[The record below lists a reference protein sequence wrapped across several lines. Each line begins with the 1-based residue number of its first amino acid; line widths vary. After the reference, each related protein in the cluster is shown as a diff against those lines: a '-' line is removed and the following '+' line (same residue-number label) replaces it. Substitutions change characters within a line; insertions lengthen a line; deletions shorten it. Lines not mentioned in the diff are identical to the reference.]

1 MRSLGFYRRLS
12 LLLSLLGTLTVSSVA
27 QQYAAAGP
35 APAPYPA
42 PAPPAGSPFEPP
54 GVAEAFA
61 GLTSQPG
68 SHTAFTFDR
77 DMLQSM
83 LGQQAVGLNAVT
95 VQNYR
100 YREPAFYVPEG
111 LAALTASYYAAGW
124 KHMVEANVSPR
135 EQATPIKPI
144 TDLWLHFHGA
154 EIDDV
159 AVLIRAP
166 KQMNVIEVSG
176 MLRPLDLLHLGGHF
190 GIPKVD
196 PGAVMVPA
204 PPGR

>member
-1 MRSLGFYRRLS
+1 MRSLGFYLRLS

-35 APAPYPA
+35 APAPYPV

-100 YREPAFYVPEG
+100 YREPAFYVPEA

-135 EQATPIKPI
+135 EQATPTKPI

-176 MLRPLDLLHLGGHF
+176 MLRPLDLLHLVGHF
-190 GIPKVD
+190 LIP
-196 PGAVMVPA
+196 
-204 PPGR
+204 

>member
-1 MRSLGFYRRLS
+1 MRSFAFHLRLS
-12 LLLSLLGTLTVSSVA
+12 VLLASLGPLTLAAVG
-27 QQYAAAGP
+27 QQYAPAG
-35 APAPYPA
+35 PAPYPA
-42 PAPPAGSPFEPP
+42 APPPPAGSPYEPP
-54 GVAEAFA
+54 GVAEAYA

-77 DMLQSM
+77 DMLQGM
-83 LGQQAVGLNAVT
+83 LGQQAAGLNAVT

-100 YREPAFYVPEG
+100 YREPAFYVPEA
-111 LAALTASYYAAGW
+111 LAALTASYNAAGW

-135 EQATPIKPI
+135 EQVTPLKPI

-176 MLRPLDLLHLGGHF
+176 MLRPLDLMHLGGRF